1 MNDRYEDLHPKM
13 TGDDMM
19 KLQEKDRSAEGREKL
34 VHIETSDENEKK
46 VWSKYLFKKIIGKGG
61 FSIVISLYEKKTGR
75 VVAAKVVDKVKISG
89 DTVRLLQEE
98 PVILRSLDHQNIV
111 SLIDYVE
118 SQKRIFILLDY
129 MDGGDLS
136 KYIKERKRANNP
148 FKEHE
153 VQGVLLKLLHAL
165 NYLHGRGIIHRDIKP
180 GSLG

>member
-1 MNDRYEDLHPKM
+1 MNDRYEDFHPKM

-19 KLQEKDRSAEGREKL
+19 KLSEKDKTAESREKL
-34 VHIETSDENEKK
+34 IHIESSDENEKK
-46 VWSKYLFKKIIGKGG
+46 VWNKYLFKKIIGKGG
-61 FSIVISLYEKKTGR
+61 FSIVISLYEKKTGK
-75 VVAAKVVDKVKISG
+75 VIAAKVVDKVKISS

-98 PVILRSLDHQNIV
+98 PVILRTIEHANIV

-136 KYIKERKRANNP
+136 KYVKERKRANSY

-153 VQGVLLKLLHAL
+153 AQGVILKLLHAL
-165 NYLHGRGIIHRDIKP
+165 NYLHGKGIIHRDVKP
-180 GSLG
+180 GRPL